1 MVKLVTIV
9 VFRILSLFYT
19 SGMAVTCYPKCVY
32 KSSIFLRTY
41 LTNDDHPVLGSQM
54 SVHLSIHMK
63 RFVSPLVIRM
73 MIIIITLCTASF
85 SFFFFTPNF
94 GAKAY
99 AQEINND
106 NSTLLLE
113 DMRSIMRDQ
122 QRDITSIR
130 NTSSVEAGALTQMA
144 ASSSR
149 LAIQATYTALCVFFL
164 GIGLVV
170 FGLSLTTRSSPQIGK
185 YFTITVWALTAPVIM
200 LIGLFQYGAITGNN
214 LLGVFRSDPFLL
226 LSFLMYIPIAIVVF
240 LLLAQKK
247 IMHVHEV
254 QAAHAAKVTQ
264 EAQAAQ
270 ARAQEA
276 QAAQARAQ
284 EAAQESSQVKKDPYQ
299 DLERLV
305 SLMQQGLISEEE
317 FQKLKTRLLS
327 GT

>member
-1 MVKLVTIV
+1 M
-9 VFRILSLFYT
+9 
-19 SGMAVTCYPKCVY
+19 
-32 KSSIFLRTY
+32 FLRTY
-41 LTNDDHPVLGSQM
+41 LTNDDHPILGLQM
-54 SVHLSIHMK
+54 KSPLSIHMK
-63 RFVSPLVIRM
+63 GFVSPLVIRM
-73 MIIIITLCTASF
+73 MIIIITLCAASF
-85 SFFFFTPNF
+85 SFFLAPNI

-99 AQEINND
+99 AQVDINSN

-122 QRDITSIR
+122 QRDMASIR

-164 GIGLVV
+164 GIGLIV

-185 YFTITVWALTAPVIM
+185 YFTITVWALALPVII

-226 LSFLMYIPIAIVVF
+226 LSFLMYIPIAIVIF

-247 IMHVHEV
+247 IMHVHEA

-264 EAQAAQ
+264 EAHAAQ
-270 ARAQEA
+270 VRA
-276 QAAQARAQ
+276 QAAAH
-284 EAAQESSQVKKDPYQ
+284 ESSQVKKDPYQ

-305 SLMQQGLISEEE
+305 SLKQQGLISEEE
-317 FQKLKTRLLS
+317 FQKLKMRLLS
-327 GT
+327 GV

>member
-85 SFFFFTPNF
+85 SFFFFTPNI

-276 QAAQARAQ
+276 
-284 EAAQESSQVKKDPYQ
+284 AQESGQVKKDPYQ

-305 SLMQQGLISEEE
+305 SLKQQGLISEEE

>member
-19 SGMAVTCYPKCVY
+19 NGMAVTCYPKCVY

-63 RFVSPLVIRM
+63 RFVSPLVIR
-73 MIIIITLCTASF
+73 IIITLCTASF

-276 QAAQARAQ
+276 
-284 EAAQESSQVKKDPYQ
+284 AQESGQVKKDPYQ
-299 DLERLV
+299 DLERLG
-305 SLMQQGLISEEE
+305 SLKQQGLISEEE

>member
-122 QRDITSIR
+122 QRDIASIR

-264 EAQAAQ
+264 EAHAAQ
-270 ARAQEA
+270 ARAQA
-276 QAAQARAQ
+276 
-284 EAAQESSQVKKDPYQ
+284 AAQESSQVKKDPYQ

-305 SLMQQGLISEEE
+305 SLKQQGLISEEE
-317 FQKLKTRLLS
+317 FQKLKMRLLS
-327 GT
+327 GI

>member
-1 MVKLVTIV
+1 M
-9 VFRILSLFYT
+9 
-19 SGMAVTCYPKCVY
+19 
-32 KSSIFLRTY
+32 FLRTY
-41 LTNDDHPVLGSQM
+41 LTNDDHPILGLQM
-54 SVHLSIHMK
+54 KSPLSIHMK
-63 RFVSPLVIRM
+63 GFVSPLVIRM
-73 MIIIITLCTASF
+73 MIIIITLCAASF
-85 SFFFFTPNF
+85 SFFLAPNI

-99 AQEINND
+99 AQVDINSN

-122 QRDITSIR
+122 QRDMASIR

-164 GIGLVV
+164 GIGLIV

-185 YFTITVWALTAPVIM
+185 YFTITVWALALPVII

-226 LSFLMYIPIAIVVF
+226 LSFLMYIPIAIVIF

-247 IMHVHEV
+247 IMHVHEA

-264 EAQAAQ
+264 EAHAAQ
-270 ARAQEA
+270 ARAQ
-276 QAAQARAQ
+276 AAAH
-284 EAAQESSQVKKDPYQ
+284 ESSQVKKDPYQ
-299 DLERLV
+299 DLERLG
-305 SLMQQGLISEEE
+305 SLKQQGLISEEE
-317 FQKLKTRLLS
+317 FQKLKMRLLA
-327 GT
+327 GV

>member
-144 ASSSR
+144 VSSSR

-247 IMHVHEV
+247 IMHVHEA

-270 ARAQEA
+270 ART
-276 QAAQARAQ
+276 QA
-284 EAAQESSQVKKDPYQ
+284 AAQESSQVKKDPYQ

-305 SLMQQGLISEEE
+305 SLKQQGLISEEE
-317 FQKLKTRLLS
+317 FQKLKMRLLS
-327 GT
+327 GI

>member
-1 MVKLVTIV
+1 M
-9 VFRILSLFYT
+9 
-19 SGMAVTCYPKCVY
+19 
-32 KSSIFLRTY
+32 
-41 LTNDDHPVLGSQM
+41 N
-54 SVHLSIHMK
+54 VHVAIHTTG
-63 RFVSPLVIRM
+63 FVSSTVTGKKM
-73 MIIIITLCTASF
+73 IIITLCTATL
-85 SFFFFTPNF
+85 FFVSNF
-94 GAKAY
+94 GAKTY

-113 DMRSIMRDQ
+113 DMRSIIRDE
-122 QRDITSIR
+122 QRDIASIR

-214 LLGVFRSDPFLL
+214 LLDVFRSDPFLL

-276 QAAQARAQ
+276 
-284 EAAQESSQVKKDPYQ
+284 AQESSQVKKDPYQ

-305 SLMQQGLISEEE
+305 SLKQQGLISEEE

-327 GT
+327 ST

>member
-9 VFRILSLFYT
+9 VFIILSLFYT

-264 EAQAAQ
+264 EAHAAQ
-270 ARAQEA
+270 ARAQA
-276 QAAQARAQ
+276 
-284 EAAQESSQVKKDPYQ
+284 AAQESSQVKKDPYQ

-305 SLMQQGLISEEE
+305 SLKQQGLISEEE
-317 FQKLKTRLLS
+317 FQKLKMRLLS
-327 GT
+327 GI

>member
-1 MVKLVTIV
+1 M
-9 VFRILSLFYT
+9 
-19 SGMAVTCYPKCVY
+19 
-32 KSSIFLRTY
+32 FLRTY
-41 LTNDDHPVLGSQM
+41 LTNDDHPILGLQM
-54 SVHLSIHMK
+54 KSPLSIHMK
-63 RFVSPLVIRM
+63 GFVSPLVIRM
-73 MIIIITLCTASF
+73 IIIITLCAASF
-85 SFFFFTPNF
+85 SFFLAPNI

-99 AQEINND
+99 AQVDNND

-122 QRDITSIR
+122 QRDMASIR

-164 GIGLVV
+164 GIGLIV

-185 YFTITVWALTAPVIM
+185 YFTITVWALALPVII

-247 IMHVHEV
+247 IMHVHEA

-264 EAQAAQ
+264 EAHAAQ
-270 ARAQEA
+270 ARAQA
-276 QAAQARAQ
+276 
-284 EAAQESSQVKKDPYQ
+284 AAQESSQVKKNPYQ

-305 SLMQQGLISEEE
+305 SLKQQGLISEEE
-317 FQKLKTRLLS
+317 FQKLKMRLLS
-327 GT
+327 GI

>member
-1 MVKLVTIV
+1 
-9 VFRILSLFYT
+9 
-19 SGMAVTCYPKCVY
+19 MAVTCYPKCVY

-122 QRDITSIR
+122 QRDIASIR

-247 IMHVHEV
+247 IMHVHEA

-264 EAQAAQ
+264 EAHAAQ
-270 ARAQEA
+270 ARAQA
-276 QAAQARAQ
+276 
-284 EAAQESSQVKKDPYQ
+284 AAQESSQVKKDPYQ

-305 SLMQQGLISEEE
+305 SLKQQGLISEEE
-317 FQKLKTRLLS
+317 FQKLKMRLLS
-327 GT
+327 GI